1 MRCAVINCVNPE
13 MTQTDPCSVCDRGA
27 HHLCSN
33 DLHDSGNISVGDAC
47 VAAWKAKNPP
57 LGVNTSANYQINTFD
72 VVGWSPDTPHQLA
85 SQASSTESESAEL
98 SCCQSSEVTLPPG
111 SQVCVDSYGKPL
123 DVHHY
128 RQIGKQDNV
137 YDVLGS
143 H

>member
-1 MRCAVINCVNPE
+1 MDRKMA
-13 MTQTDPCSVCDRGA
+13 CSLLGTLSLSLLILFVARLRYWLLDAGYK
-27 HHLCSN
+27 LGSKTWGSCSTA
-33 DLHDSGNISVGDAC
+33 D
-47 VAAWKAKNPP
+47 
-57 LGVNTSANYQINTFD
+57 FD

-85 SQASSTESESAEL
+85 SHASSTESESAEL

-111 SQVCVDSYGKPL
+111 SQVCVDSYGIPL

-137 YDVLGS
+137 WDVLGS